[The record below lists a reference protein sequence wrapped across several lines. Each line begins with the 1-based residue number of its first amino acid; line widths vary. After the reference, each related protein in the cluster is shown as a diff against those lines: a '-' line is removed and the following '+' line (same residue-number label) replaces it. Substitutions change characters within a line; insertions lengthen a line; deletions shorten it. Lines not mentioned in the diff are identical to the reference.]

1 MGVRRTGRA
10 SDKRG
15 DTPELSRT
23 IPKGDTPR
31 TERRFGIE
39 RSFCL
44 VQFSSKP
51 KVEHLH
57 KGSQIEVIPCRH
69 LIARLLARCAR
80 GSA

>member
-10 SDKRG
+10 RDKRG

-23 IPKGDTPR
+23 IPKRDTPR

-51 KVEHLH
+51 KH
-57 KGSQIEVIPCRH
+57 KGSRIEVIPFRH